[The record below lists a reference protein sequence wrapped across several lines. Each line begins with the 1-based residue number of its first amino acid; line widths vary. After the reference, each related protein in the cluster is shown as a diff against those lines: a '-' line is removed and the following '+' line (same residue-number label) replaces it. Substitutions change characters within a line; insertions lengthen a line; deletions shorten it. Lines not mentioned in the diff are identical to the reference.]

1 MTSQPTR
8 ILAVCTANIS
18 RSPAVE
24 RLLRSGLDETVQV
37 DSAGVAALVG
47 SPIDPPVA
55 GFLRERG
62 AEATSFA
69 ARQVDES
76 MLADADLVLTLTRA
90 HRAEVLELVPSLVRR
105 TFSLL
110 EFARILKSLDLSGVP
125 SQLDAGSRLRVIVP
139 LATVGRA
146 LAPRAELLGGD
157 DVPDPYARGDVAYAN
172 ALAMIAAATDTIVRL
187 AVGRVRDRR
196 PWQPNRAERC

>member
-24 RLLRSGLDETVQV
+24 RLLRSGLDESVQV
-37 DSAGVAALVG
+37 DSAGVAALIG

-55 GFLRERG
+55 AFLRERN
-62 AEATSFA
+62 AETTSFA
-69 ARQVDES
+69 ARQVDED

-90 HRAEVLELVPSLVRR
+90 HRAEVLELVPSMVRR

-110 EFARILKSLDLSGVP
+110 EFTRILKSLDLSGVP
-125 SQLDAGSRLRVIVP
+125 SHLDAGARLRAIVP
-139 LATVGRA
+139 LVTAGRA
-146 LAPRAELLGGD
+146 LAPRAELPGGD
-157 DVPDPYARGDVAYAN
+157 DVPDPYGRGGAAYASS
-172 ALAMIAAATDTIVRL
+172 LAMIAAATDTILRL
-187 AVGRVRDRR
+187 TVERDRGGR
-196 PWQPNRAERC
+196 G